1 MIDYII
7 NSNNLTYSEKGEEIM
22 KKKLLT
28 VFTLS
33 IIFLFVL
40 TTFTV
45 AEDYQVGISQFV
57 EHPSLDLAREGFIDQ
72 LADEGYLEGENL
84 QIDLQNAQADF
95 STAQTIAQRFK
106 QNKPDLVL
114 AIATPSAQTAANV
127 LKNIPVLITAVTDPV
142 EAGVVESMESPGAN
156 VTGTTDM
163 NPVAKQLDLIKDFL
177 PEIETLGILYNPG
190 EVNSV
195 VQVDLAKKKAEAM
208 GVKIEEGTVSN
219 SSEVSLAVSS
229 LVGNVDAIYVPT
241 DNIIVSAMP
250 TVLQTAYNNQIP
262 VFASENNSVEQG
274 AIATLGIDYYQLG
287 RQTGAMAAKIL
298 NGADPAEMAVESS
311 DELKLYINKK
321 SAAEINLEVPSEL
334 LESADTVFE

>member
-1 MIDYII
+1 
-7 NSNNLTYSEKGEEIM
+7 M
-22 KKKLLT
+22 KKTLLT
-28 VFTLS
+28 VLYFS
-33 IIFLFVL
+33 IIFLFIL
-40 TTFTV
+40 TNF
-45 AEDYQVGISQFV
+45 AGAQEYKIGISQFV
-57 EHPSLDLAREGFIDQ
+57 EHPSLDLARKGFIDQ
-72 LADEGYLEGENL
+72 LAVEGFVEGENL

-106 QNKPDLVL
+106 QNNLDLVL

-127 LKNIPVLITAVTDPV
+127 ITNTPVLITAVTDPV
-142 EAGVVESMESPGAN
+142 EAGVVNSMESPGAN

-163 NPVAKQLDLIKDFL
+163 NPVAQQLELIKEFL
-177 PEIETLGILYNPG
+177 PEVQQVGILYNPG

-195 VQVDLAKKKAEAM
+195 VQVELAKEKAEEM
-208 GVKIEEGTVSN
+208 GIELEEATVSN

-229 LVGNVDAIYVPT
+229 LVGSVDAIYVPT

-274 AIATLGIDYYQLG
+274 AVATLGIDYYQLG
-287 RQTGAMAAKIL
+287 RQTGSMAVKIL

-311 DELKLYINKK
+311 EELKLYINKK
-321 SAAEINLEVPSEL
+321 SASDINLEIPAEL
-334 LESADTVFE
+334 LESADTIIE

>member
-1 MIDYII
+1 
-7 NSNNLTYSEKGEEIM
+7 M
-22 KKKLLT
+22 KKTLLT
-28 VFTLS
+28 VLYFS
-33 IIFLFVL
+33 IIFLFIL
-40 TTFTV
+40 TNS
-45 AEDYQVGISQFV
+45 AGAQEYEIGISQFV
-57 EHPSLDLAREGFIDQ
+57 EHPSLDLAREGFVDQ
-72 LADEGYLEGENL
+72 LAEEGYVEGENL

-95 STAQTIAQRFK
+95 STAQTIAQRFN
-106 QNKPDLVL
+106 QNKLDLVL

-127 LKNIPVLITAVTDPV
+127 ISETPVLITAVTDPV
-142 EAGVVESMESPGAN
+142 EAGVVNSMEAPGGN

-163 NPVAKQLDLIKDFL
+163 NPVAKQLELIKQFL
-177 PEIETLGILYNPG
+177 PELNTLGILYNPG

-195 VQVDLAKKKAEAM
+195 VQVDLAKEKAKEM
-208 GVKIEEGTVSN
+208 GVAIEEGTVSN

-287 RQTGAMAAKIL
+287 KQTGSMAARIL

-311 DELKLYINKK
+311 KELKLYINQK
-321 SAAEINLEVPSEL
+321 SASEIGLEIPADL
-334 LESADTVFE
+334 LESADTIF